1 MEGHE
6 EDGEILE
13 VIDEVRDHPRQS
25 RESRHHRDDG
35 DLLDVND
42 DVRHHSSQSR
52 ESRHRR
58 DEDDEEFSMSSF
70 DGDQGD
76 ALDIKPPQAVVPRRE
91 KREKRDKRD
100 RHRHK
105 GDRSKSRSHSRG
117 QPREERGERRRE
129 HRKHREHDPE
139 RHAAREA
146 REARRHEKQQLHR
159 ERNAKHERPPP
170 PVDLRNKLTKRKIPE
185 KDMERHRATRDE
197 YYIDQRDPY
206 YRQEEHRLHRRGGS
220 GEAGLGRGAM
230 GSSEY
235 SGYGSS
241 RSGGQLDERLNQLS
255 PRSRE
260 ERERRMARFL
270 DADKAKEQQVRELEQ
285 IRHQREEDRRRKAL
299 GVHRRPEGYSRQQ
312 GQQQQPYREYREESP
327 EARKKRKNLHYQEQQ
342 YADGSDEVTVV
353 SEDDEEVMEEEEEED
368 GEYDDIQQPRKSE
381 QQQNISR
388 EDVHKAKKGENRDS
402 ESGSGSSDSETDSVA
417 NLYDVAAVE
426 QSSHRE
432 SDGSRGSESSS
443 ESEDEEETDKKS
455 GIDKKP
461 AAASHSPHSQSG
473 SGSDS
478 DQSRTPTPRQ
488 GGGRYDDSPK
498 EDRRSDLEEA
508 GYLTNTPPQTPMEHK
523 IEKEPKLPN
532 YYPAI
537 MGCRSV
543 DEFECL
549 NRIEEG
555 TYGVVYRA
563 REKCT
568 QTIVALK
575 RLKME
580 KEKEGFPITSLRE
593 VNTLL
598 KGQHRNIVTVRE
610 IVVGSNMDKI
620 YIVMDY
626 VEHDLKS
633 LMETMR
639 GKKQLFT
646 IGEVKTLML
655 QLLCAVKH
663 MHDNWIL
670 HRDLKT
676 SNLLLS
682 HRGIL
687 KVGDF
692 GLAREYGSPLKQY
705 TSIVVTLWYRAPELL
720 LGTKMYSTP
729 IDVWSCGCIFG
740 ELLAMEPMFTGKSE
754 IDQLNKIYKDLGSP
768 SEKIWPGYKDLP
780 VVKKTQFADYPYNH
794 LREKFK
800 TRLSDA
806 GFALLN
812 KFLTYNPSKR
822 ISASDA
828 LIHEYFETEAPAPI
842 DPAMFP
848 TWPAKSENSHA
859 RAKKTGVSPKP
870 PSGGEKFKNLGDG
883 EDEKVAG
890 AHGFFLGGTGIQGG
904 AGFTLK
910 F

>member
-1 MEGHE
+1 MMMEGHE

-13 VIDEVRDHPRQS
+13 VQEARHH
-25 RESRHHRDDG
+25 SRHHRD
-35 DLLDVND
+35 
-42 DVRHHSSQSR
+42 
-52 ESRHRR
+52 E
-58 DEDDEEFSMSSF
+58 EDEEFSMSSF

-117 QPREERGERRRE
+117 QPRDERGERVRRE

-139 RHAAREA
+139 RQAAREARDPERQAAREA
-146 REARRHEKQQLHR
+146 REARRHEKQHR
-159 ERNAKHERPPP
+159 ERTTKHERPAG
-170 PVDLRNKLTKRKIPE
+170 DLRNKLQKRKIGD
-185 KDMERHRATRDE
+185 KDIVDRQRSNSNRDE
-197 YYIDQRDPY
+197 YYLEQRDPY
-206 YRQEEHRLHRRGGS
+206 YRQDEHRLHRRGASGEGGIVRGGGGS
-220 GEAGLGRGAM
+220 GD
-230 GSSEY
+230 Y
-235 SGYGSS
+235 SGYSS
-241 RSGGQLDERLNQLS
+241 GRSSGQPDERLTQLS

-285 IRHQREEDRRRKAL
+285 IRYQREEERRRKAL
-299 GVHRRPEGYSRQQ
+299 GHRGRPEGGHSRQH
-312 GQQQQPYREYREESP
+312 GQQQPYRDYRDETPERI
-327 EARKKRKNLHYQEQQ
+327 EARKKRKNAHYPELQ

-353 SEDDEEVMEEEEEED
+353 SEDEEDMIDDDEEGED
-368 GEYDDIQQPRKSE
+368 GEYDEMPRSRKSTDPE
-381 QQQNISR
+381 QDHKR
-388 EDVHKAKKGENRDS
+388 EDMNKSNKGENEENQDS
-402 ESGSGSSDSETDSVA
+402 ESGSGSSDSESDSVT

-426 QSSHRE
+426 QSSHRRE
-432 SDGSRGSESSS
+432 SDGSRGSGESSS
-443 ESEDEEETDKKS
+443 ESEDEDDEEGSKKN
-455 GIDKKP
+455 GNEKKAG
-461 AAASHSPHSQSG
+461 AAGRSPQSHSE

-478 DQSRTPTPRQ
+478 ERSRTPTTPRQ
-488 GGGRYDDSPK
+488 DGGRYDDSPRS
-498 EDRRSDLEEA
+498 DRRSDLEEA
-508 GYLTNTPPQTPMEHK
+508 AYLGNTPPKSPLEMKTET
-523 IEKEPKLPN
+523 PKLPN

-563 REKCT
+563 KEKAT
-568 QTIVALK
+568 TTIVALK

-598 KGQHRNIVTVRE
+598 KGQHKNIVTVRE

-639 GKKQLFT
+639 AKKQMFT
-646 IGEVKTLML
+646 IAEVKTLMI
-655 QLLCAVKH
+655 QLLCAVH
-663 MHDNWIL
+663 HLHDNWIL

-800 TRLSDA
+800 TRLSDG

-812 KFLTYNPSKR
+812 KFLTYNPAKR
-822 ISASDA
+822 ISAQEA
-828 LIHEYFETEAPAPI
+828 LVNDYFETEMPGPI

-848 TWPAKSENSHA
+848 TWPAKSENSQS
-859 RAKKTGVSPKP
+859 RSKKTGTSPKP
-870 PSGGEKFKNLGDG
+870 PSGGQQFKDLGDG
-883 EDEKVAG
+883 QDEKAA
-890 AHGFFLGGTGIQGG
+890 AHGFFLGGQGIQGG